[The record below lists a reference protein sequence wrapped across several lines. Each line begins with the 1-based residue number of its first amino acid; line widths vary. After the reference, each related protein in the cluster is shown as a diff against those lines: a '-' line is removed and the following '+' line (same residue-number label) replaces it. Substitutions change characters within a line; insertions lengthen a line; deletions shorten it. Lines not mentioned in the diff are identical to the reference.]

1 LQGSFV
7 DKGNQLLKVKIREAQ
22 IMSEFSQQRALAL
35 IQLISAMP
43 LNHCL
48 SQVLSRTS
56 PLTLESG
63 KRKASR

>member
-7 DKGNQLLKVKIREAQ
+7 DKGNQFLKVKIREAQ

-43 LNHCL
+43 LKSLPHPSLKQNKPSH
-48 SQVLSRTS
+48 
-56 PLTLESG
+56 
-63 KRKASR
+63 A

>member
-43 LNHCL
+43 LKSL
-48 SQVLSRTS
+48 
-56 PLTLESG
+56 PLPSLKQNKPSH
-63 KRKASR
+63 A